1 MQYFVSAE
9 NSSYFYWQLELL
21 IESFLMHG
29 LENNL
34 VIGLAEN
41 NEQKIKDY
49 SSNLVRYG
57 NKFIHSNEG
66 KELGYLPL
74 NRVSALRYALAY
86 NIIKTPFV
94 LIHADMILRNPI
106 VLGEEDKDYGIIV
119 NNYEEISA
127 AEEKLV
133 KDYIDPS
140 LHRLAEERG
149 VGLDELPKLPFV
161 SAPIIFNE
169 PSEYVL
175 STFFSKL
182 QSNLIQIMKSKD
194 KSFSCEQAAW
204 ELTLTESFQHCGI
217 KGKFLAASLLHS
229 DDNLNLIHYK
239 NGIPPVFNKK
249 FYHFNNGSFYS
260 SQGPYETL
268 MEHNPTVN
276 TNYLQQVIRSYKR
289 RYNK

>member
-29 LENNL
+29 IENSL

-41 NEQKIKDY
+41 NDQKVKDY

-57 NKFIHSNEG
+57 KKFIHSNEG
-66 KELGYLPL
+66 RELDYLPM

-86 NIIKTPFV
+86 DILKPPFV
-94 LIHADMILRNPI
+94 LIHSDMILRNPI
-106 VLGEEDKDYGIIV
+106 ILGQDDKDYGIIV
-119 NNYEEISA
+119 NNYEDIST
-127 AEEKLV
+127 AEEKMV
-133 KDYIDPS
+133 KEQIEPN
-140 LHRLAEERG
+140 LQKLAEERE
-149 VGLDELPKLPFV
+149 VSVDDLPKLPFV

-175 STFFSKL
+175 NTFFSKL
-182 QSNLIQIMKSKD
+182 QVNLMQILKSRD
-194 KSFSCEQAAW
+194 KNFPCEQAAW

-217 KGKFLAASLLHS
+217 KGKFLAASLLHG
-229 DDNLNLIHYK
+229 DDNLNFIHYK

-249 FYHFNNGSFYS
+249 FYQFEQGTFYS
-260 SQGPYETL
+260 SLGPYETL